1 MNRDV
6 LGWRAKFGVL
16 APSTNTIVQPEFDDL
31 RPVGVTNHYSRIYTP
46 NVAAVS
52 DATMLAGI
60 AGMGLAGLL
69 LIGRRRVASLAR
81 SVSSSHHRRDGS

>member
-46 NVAAVS
+46 NVAAEQREPRCWP
-52 DATMLAGI
+52 AL
-60 AGMGLAGLL
+60 
-69 LIGRRRVASLAR
+69 RASAPACWTP
-81 SVSSSHHRRDGS
+81 SAAS